1 MSALPIIETQK
12 SETVGLLTTNKER
25 ELGSDRP
32 ETGYF
37 YPADAIVIASIC
49 EATMSGTHS
58 SDDAADYDDADADDA
73 DVDRLVVIIIVCIM
87 LLRYRHCISSRRR
100 NKNAVITRQQGT

>member
-37 YPADAIVIASIC
+37 YLADAIAIATIS
-49 EATMSGTHS
+49 EATMTGTHS
-58 SDDAADYDDADADDA
+58 SDDAADDDDAVADYADDHDADDE
-73 DVDRLVVIIIVCIM
+73 
-87 LLRYRHCISSRRR
+87 LL
-100 NKNAVITRQQGT
+100 ARQQGT